1 MRDEGERRNSVDFDS
16 LVYLADESVASDEA
30 NSSGEGE
37 VQHTDDGEPAKVQHA
52 AAEMLEV
59 QRLVVKR
66 NAVNKDVQRRAA
78 PNKKRRPPPVV
89 VLGAQDKVHQEHA
102 DFACYHY

>member
-1 MRDEGERRNSVDFDS
+1 MGWVKGTEERGSLVDFDS

-30 NSSGEGE
+30 NSSSEGE
-37 VQHTDDGEPAKVQHA
+37 VQHANNGEPAKVQHT

-66 NAVNKDVQRRAA
+66 DAVNKDVQRRTA
-78 PNKKRRPPPVV
+78 PNKKRRPPPVI
-89 VLGAQDKVHQEHA
+89 VLGAQDKVH
-102 DFACYHY
+102 